1 MVKLGI
7 ALFLG
12 FSIVAGVSR
21 ASAQKSGPPG
31 PSGTDSKRD
40 PVGGASPTVT
50 LGTLSNPEAMRREI
64 EQAAKEA
71 VIERQKK
78 IEKDTAKLL
87 KLTLEFRAQVDDLKA
102 DQFTPEMLRKLEQIE
117 KLAHDVKERT
127 RKK

>member
-1 MVKLGI
+1 
-7 ALFLG
+7 
-12 FSIVAGVSR
+12 
-21 ASAQKSGPPG
+21 
-31 PSGTDSKRD
+31 
-40 PVGGASPTVT
+40 
-50 LGTLSNPEAMRREI
+50 MRREI